1 MKVFETFRIFCP
13 TLITKIVNIY
23 ISGSTQPFF
32 TKQEPLD
39 SRLDNKSFHYTIE
52 MFSTTFRN
60 SPESLLAKLRM
71 RVRVGV
77 PPAPRRDCARRING
91 HYTRYGIL
99 LISITDGCHLKL
111 SIIST
116 AWHKSIFRG
125 GYTIDIMFGINM
137 AEDILLTRYQ
147 YSCRNN

>member
-1 MKVFETFRIFCP
+1 
-13 TLITKIVNIY
+13 
-23 ISGSTQPFF
+23 
-32 TKQEPLD
+32 
-39 SRLDNKSFHYTIE
+39 
-52 MFSTTFRN
+52 
-60 SPESLLAKLRM
+60 M

-91 HYTRYGIL
+91 HYTRHGIL
-99 LISITDGCHLKL
+99 LIIIISITDGCHLKL

-125 GYTIDIMFGINM
+125 GYTIDIVFGIYNNM